1 LQAVLHADVV
11 EWPKREARD
20 RVNSVNVM
28 GGIVDGSAN
37 TPWIGDRVVTK
48 RHRDCGI
55 KWRGDVTGNV
65 NAVWNWIGTARLI
78 GGVDERPQSLVT
90 RYRYLLRFRESRGIG
105 DVEEVR
111 QEMAVGTGKR
121 DSERIRERAGDQ
133 RAIEQAG
140 DLICELDAAVGS
152 ARAPGADR

>member
-1 LQAVLHADVV
+1 RSKIADRARRHVVEILVVAADSLVQVQELRGTDMPAVQSLQAVLHADVV

-20 RVNSVNVM
+20 RVNSVNGM

-111 QEMAVGTGKR
+111 QE
-121 DSERIRERAGDQ
+121 
-133 RAIEQAG
+133 
-140 DLICELDAAVGS
+140 
-152 ARAPGADR
+152 